1 MTDTNSEI
9 EQSTEPTSPGKP
21 RRKFYHKRFWMV
33 VFMVIVL
40 GLAVNLLLP
49 QVKALENSW
58 SVVRNLTWW
67 VLGLAIIAQFLSY
80 LSAGYMIHA
89 IMAANDQKMSI
100 WKGAMIYA
108 ASYSVG
114 LVAGGWVAGAA
125 ATVGWVKSE
134 SRDAR
139 VALLAGALPPL
150 YLNATLTGL
159 ALLGIIYLLTIH
171 DMTRGQLIQYLV
183 YLAILSFITYGELLA
198 LRYPQKASSFLIRI
212 AGWWAKLFHKPFD
225 PQNITARVDN
235 FAQAWHGM
243 RGHRWIK
250 PFLGAMGYLAG
261 DMLTLFLLFVA
272 AGRVLS
278 PGFLLAGY
286 SLPLLLSKVIFLFP
300 GGIGLIEVTMIAL
313 FSNLTKAR
321 QISLVGTLAY
331 RLLSFWFT
339 TIIGF
344 VFAGILSRQT
354 IKRSKEDNQL
364 LTDEAIPTE
373 VEAPPSLEV

>member
-1 MTDTNSEI
+1 MT
-9 EQSTEPTSPGKP
+9 EQNNPNDETVAPALPSKTK
-21 RRKFYHKRFWMV
+21 RKFYHKRFWMIV
-33 VFMVIVL
+33 LMVIVL

-49 QVKALENSW
+49 QIKALENSW
-58 SVVRNLTWW
+58 EVVKDLTWW
-67 VLGLAIIAQFLSY
+67 ALGLAIITQFLSY

-134 SRDAR
+134 SRDGR

-150 YLNATLTGL
+150 YLNASLTGL
-159 ALLGIIYLLTIH
+159 ALLGIIYLLAIH
-171 DMTRGQLIQYLV
+171 DLSQGQLIQYLI
-183 YLAILSFITYGELLA
+183 YLGILSFITYGELLA
-198 LRYPQKASSFLIRI
+198 LRFPNKASSILIKLG
-212 AGWWAKLFHKPFD
+212 GWWAKLFHKPFD
-225 PQNITARVDN
+225 AQIVSARIEN

-250 PFLGAMGYLAG
+250 PFLGALGYLAG

-331 RLLSFWFT
+331 RLISFWST

-354 IKRSKEDNQL
+354 IKRSKEDNQVQSEETTPPEIDAP
-364 LTDEAIPTE
+364 LTPQG
-373 VEAPPSLEV
+373 

>member
-1 MTDTNSEI
+1 MTETDPEI
-9 EQSTEPTSPGKP
+9 DQSIKSTSPGKP
-21 RRKFYHKRFWMV
+21 RRKFYHKRFWMIV
-33 VFMVIVL
+33 LMFIVL

-49 QVKALENSW
+49 QIKALENSW

-67 VLGLAIIAQFLSY
+67 ALGLAIIVQFLSY

-89 IMAANDQKMSI
+89 IMDANGQSMSI

-159 ALLGIIYLLTIH
+159 ALLGIIYLLAIH
-171 DMTRGQLIQYLV
+171 DLTQGQLIQYLV
-183 YLAILSFITYGELLA
+183 YLSILSFITYGELLA
-198 LRYPQKASSFLIRI
+198 LRYPQKASSFLIKV

-225 PQNITARVDN
+225 PQNITDRVEN

-278 PGFLLAGY
+278 PGILLAGY

-313 FSNLTKAR
+313 FSNLTKQS

-331 RLLSFWFT
+331 RLLSFWST

-344 VFAGILSRQT
+344 VFAGILSRRT
-354 IKRSKEDNQL
+354 IKRSKEDNQVL
-364 LTDEAIPTE
+364 ADEALPPEIEFPPTPE
-373 VEAPPSLEV
+373 V

>member
-1 MTDTNSEI
+1 MTDQDPEN
-9 EQSTEPTSPGKP
+9 EQLLSPAPSKKP
-21 RRKFYHKRFWMV
+21 KRKFYHKRFWMIV
-33 VFMVIVL
+33 LMVIVL

-49 QVKALENSW
+49 QIKALENSW

-67 VLGLAIIAQFLSY
+67 ALGLAIIVQFLSY

-134 SRDAR
+134 SRDGR

-159 ALLGIIYLLTIH
+159 ALLGIIYLLIIH
-171 DMTRGQLIQYLV
+171 DLTQSQLIQYV
-183 YLAILSFITYGELLA
+183 IYLAILSVITYGELLA
-198 LRYPQKASSFLIRI
+198 LRYPQKASSFFIKLG
-212 AGWWAKLFHKPFD
+212 GWWAKLFHKPFD
-225 PQNITARVDN
+225 PQNIIDRVDN

-250 PFLGAMGYLAG
+250 PFLGALGYLAG

-313 FSNLTKAR
+313 FSNLTKQR

-331 RLLSFWFT
+331 RLLSFWST

-344 VFAGILSRQT
+344 IFAGILSRQT
-354 IKRSKEDNQL
+354 INRSKNNKQL
-364 LTDEAIPTE
+364 LTGEAIPSE
-373 VEAPPSLEV
+373 IESPPTSQA